1 MSVNKIHVNS
11 ATKISLNDRFTI
23 LQNIGIRSPSK
34 QVRGRSRSAGR
45 QPPQNGSPP
54 TSTQNRQ
61 FIQRLDQKHK
71 NQPLRLKRNFKPV
84 QGNNLQQGGR
94 IGGGGR
100 VNLRRAAKSSVM
112 PNGRLTRANSL
123 TNLTTLVWPFF
134 IFFLKTFKT

>member
-11 ATKISLNDRFTI
+11 STKISLNDRFTI
-23 LQNIGIRSPSK
+23 LQNIGVRSPSK
-34 QVRGRSRSAGR
+34 QQVRGRSRSAGR
-45 QPPQNGSPP
+45 GQQNGSPP
-54 TSTQNRQ
+54 TSAQNRQ

-84 QGNNLQQGGR
+84 QGNNLQQGR
-94 IGGGGR
+94 IGGR

-134 IFFLKTFKT
+134 L

>member
-11 ATKISLNDRFTI
+11 STKISLNDRFTI
-23 LQNIGIRSPSK
+23 LQNIGVRSPSK

-45 QPPQNGSPP
+45 GPQNGSPP
-54 TSTQNRQ
+54 TSAQNRQ

-71 NQPLRLKRNFKPV
+71 NQSLRLKRNFKPV
-84 QGNNLQQGGR
+84 QGNNLQQGR
-94 IGGGGR
+94 IGGR

-134 IFFLKTFKT
+134 LNI